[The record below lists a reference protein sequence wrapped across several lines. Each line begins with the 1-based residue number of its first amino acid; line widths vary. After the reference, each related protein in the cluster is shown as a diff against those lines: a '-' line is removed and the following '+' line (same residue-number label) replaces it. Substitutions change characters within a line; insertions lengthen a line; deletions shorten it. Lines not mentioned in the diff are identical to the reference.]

1 MSALFHS
8 IILFWSITSAAQ
20 ALTIHFDDLDASA
33 GDIDLSGSAYQGYN
47 WTNFSAYYS
56 LSGFDG
62 LNHGIVSADIAAYGG
77 GETSESDH
85 SKPLISTLSAN
96 SPFDLTNAYFNAVYY
111 DNLDVIVEGLLDNR
125 VLFSKSLTVSTT
137 SALLVTFDFNG
148 INRLNFWSVQ
158 TESTI
163 NPFGCR
169 GFKCTQFTIDS
180 LNIQDSSSNAT
191 TPEPPLLI
199 LLCFGMVLTAIFT
212 RR

>member
-8 IILFWSITSAAQ
+8 IILFWSIASAAQ
-20 ALTIHFDDLDASA
+20 ALTIHFDDLDASV

-56 LSGFDG
+56 LAGFDG
-62 LNHGIVSADIAAYGG
+62 LNHGIVSTDIAVYGG

-125 VLFSKSLTVSTT
+125 VLFIKSVTVSAA
-137 SALLVTFDFNG
+137 SALLVNFDFNG
-148 INRLNFWSVQ
+148 INRLNFWAVQ
-158 TESTI
+158 TEITV
-163 NPFGCR
+163 NPFGCT
-169 GFKCTQFTIDS
+169 GFKCTQFTMDS
-180 LNIQDSSSNAT
+180 LNIRDASSYAIA
-191 TPEPPLLI
+191 PEPSLLM
-199 LLCFGMVLTAIFT
+199 LLCFGVVLTAIFT

>member
-1 MSALFHS
+1 MSGLFNS
-8 IILFWSITSAAQ
+8 IILFWSITSAAE

>member
-1 MSALFHS
+1 MSGLFNS
-8 IILFWSITSAAQ
+8 IILFWSITSAAE

-137 SALLVTFDFNG
+137 SALLVNFDFNG

-180 LNIQDSSSNAT
+180 LNIQDASSNAT